1 MGKMSF
7 AGGGVSATPSKEDI
21 VKLAL
26 IGEMKDVTIETTGS
40 NTVEN
45 GHILQYNADATP
57 SARWENSNVID
68 GGTY

>member
-7 AGGGVSATPSKEDI
+7 TGGGVSATPSKNDI
-21 VKLAL
+21 VKLAE
-26 IGEMKDVTIETTGS
+26 IGLMKDVSVDT
-40 NTVEN
+40 NTVDN